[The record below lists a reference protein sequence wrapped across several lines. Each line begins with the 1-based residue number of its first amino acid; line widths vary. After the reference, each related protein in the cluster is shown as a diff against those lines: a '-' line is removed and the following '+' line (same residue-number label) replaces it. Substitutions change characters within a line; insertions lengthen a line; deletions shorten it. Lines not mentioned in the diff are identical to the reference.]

1 MSPMAEM
8 TQFKSAVA
16 VSSFAAEAAAC
27 DEVVGEGV
35 GRLLEGLLAADAD
48 PEVEGALEGTS
59 EDVVVCK
66 ALGSSCCCCCCWR
79 EMLQIP
85 GTSSFGLDKASATKL
100 ALPSTYLM
108 SVVYSAIHDSW
119 YICLAV

>member
-1 MSPMAEM
+1 MAEM

-66 ALGSSCCCCCCWR
+66 ALGSSGMSCFWS
-79 EMLQIP
+79 EMLQIS
-85 GTSSFGLDKASATKL
+85 GASSLGLDKASATRF
-100 ALPSTYLM
+100 ALPST
-108 SVVYSAIHDSW
+108 
-119 YICLAV
+119 